1 MPAETLVVIADAH
14 LGDAPPEVEEAL
26 LDFLERVPEL
36 GDSLLVNGD
45 LFDFW
50 FAYRHVI
57 PRRGFHV
64 AASLRALRRRG
75 VPIVMVGGNHDRWG
89 EDFWREDLGLVFE
102 PLRARFRA
110 AGREVL
116 ATHGDGVLE
125 EHWSAGLMHRLTRH
139 PASIAAYRA
148 IHPDLGIRLVDRLSR
163 RLGYTTRDPALLE
176 AAAARQR
183 TLGLRLLADDPTLGL
198 VVMGHTHTAAAVEA
212 SPGRW
217 YVNPGAW
224 FDGYR
229 FAVVTAG
236 GAELRRYLNP
246 PAPAPPR

>member
-1 MPAETLVVIADAH
+1 MPAQTLVIVADAH

-26 LDFLERVPEL
+26 LDFLDRVPEL

-64 AASLRALRRRG
+64 AASLRALRRR

-89 EDFWREDLGLVFE
+89 EDFWREDLGIVFE
-102 PLRARFRA
+102 PLRARFRG

-116 ATHGDGVLE
+116 ATHGDGLME
-125 EHWSAGLMHRLTRH
+125 EHWSAAIMHRLTRH
-139 PASIAAYRA
+139 PATIAAYRA
-148 IHPDLGIRLVDRLSR
+148 IHPDLGIGMVGRLSR

-183 TLGLRLLADDPTLGL
+183 AWALQTLADDPAIGL
-198 VVMGHTHTAAAVEA
+198 AVLGHTHVAAVVEA
-212 SPGRW
+212 SPSRW

-229 FAVVTAG
+229 YAVVSAA
-236 GAELRRYLNP
+236 GAELRQHGER
-246 PAPAPPR
+246 